1 MISFLLAFV
10 LIFVATATHAATAI
24 EPAFNTSFCVEN
36 SSTNNGQVM
45 TITACGGAA
54 NQSFTFTPVGS
65 YYTIEPVN
73 NPTVCLSYGYGSAT
87 NGSTVEQTT
96 CYANTP
102 QQQWQI
108 VSNSNGTYSI
118 LTSTGGGELAASGT
132 YLGAALVTEAPASV
146 TTQEFLL
153 PGFSTTPAAPTVSIS
168 ANPTSIVSGESST
181 LTWSST
187 NATSC
192 TASGGWSGSEATSAM
207 TSVAPTVTTTYTLTC
222 TGSGGSANASATITV
237 TTATPPP
244 PSVSISANPTSVTSG
259 GSITLAWSST
269 NTTACTA
276 SNGWSGTEAT
286 SGTQPINNFAATTT
300 FTLTCTG
307 AGGSAN
313 QSVTVTVTAA
323 PPPSVPTAP
332 RQAQAAGYTNLIFD
346 EEFNTLNLSPNGSGT
361 YTWYNGIWYEAPSS
375 ASDLTVT
382 NSVFAATETPSDPH
396 DSSITTMNRGAGPST
411 VFRYGYFEARM
422 SWNTIPAN
430 WAAFW
435 LFSIA
440 HAQGT
445 DTIPTG
451 EEWCELDIFEAFG
464 NGNEV
469 GTVHDWV
476 LSNGTI
482 TNTQNTNN
490 YQPLNGIDMS
500 QFHIYG
506 VLWTPSTITWYFDNQ
521 AIMSWPTPAICQTQQ
536 LFMILGTQVHPPQTS
551 NVFTNVDW
559 VHVYH

>member
-1 MISFLLAFV
+1 MKSFLLAFV

-36 SSTNNGQVM
+36 SSPNNGQVM

-118 LTSTGGGELAASGT
+118 LTSTGGGELAASDT
-132 YLGAALVTEAPASV
+132 YLGAALVTEAPAAV

-244 PSVSISANPTSVTSG
+244 PSVLDQRNCLHGVKWLEWDRSDE
-259 GSITLAWSST
+259 WH
-269 NTTACTA
+269 TA
-276 SNGWSGTEAT
+276 
-286 SGTQPINNFAATTT
+286 
-300 FTLTCTG
+300 
-307 AGGSAN
+307 
-313 QSVTVTVTAA
+313 
-323 PPPSVPTAP
+323 
-332 RQAQAAGYTNLIFD
+332 
-346 EEFNTLNLSPNGSGT
+346 
-361 YTWYNGIWYEAPSS
+361 
-375 ASDLTVT
+375 
-382 NSVFAATETPSDPH
+382 H
-396 DSSITTMNRGAGPST
+396 K
-411 VFRYGYFEARM
+411 
-422 SWNTIPAN
+422 
-430 WAAFW
+430 
-435 LFSIA
+435 
-440 HAQGT
+440 
-445 DTIPTG
+445 
-451 EEWCELDIFEAFG
+451 
-464 NGNEV
+464 
-469 GTVHDWV
+469 
-476 LSNGTI
+476 
-482 TNTQNTNN
+482 
-490 YQPLNGIDMS
+490 
-500 QFHIYG
+500 
-506 VLWTPSTITWYFDNQ
+506 
-521 AIMSWPTPAICQTQQ
+521 
-536 LFMILGTQVHPPQTS
+536 
-551 NVFTNVDW
+551 
-559 VHVYH
+559 

>member
-1 MISFLLAFV
+1 
-10 LIFVATATHAATAI
+10 
-24 EPAFNTSFCVEN
+24 
-36 SSTNNGQVM
+36 
-45 TITACGGAA
+45 
-54 NQSFTFTPVGS
+54 
-65 YYTIEPVN
+65 
-73 NPTVCLSYGYGSAT
+73 
-87 NGSTVEQTT
+87 
-96 CYANTP
+96 
-102 QQQWQI
+102 
-108 VSNSNGTYSI
+108 
-118 LTSTGGGELAASGT
+118 
-132 YLGAALVTEAPASV
+132 
-146 TTQEFLL
+146 
-153 PGFSTTPAAPTVSIS
+153 
-168 ANPTSIVSGESST
+168 
-181 LTWSST
+181 
-187 NATSC
+187 
-192 TASGGWSGSEATSAM
+192 
-207 TSVAPTVTTTYTLTC
+207 
-222 TGSGGSANASATITV
+222 
-237 TTATPPP
+237 
-244 PSVSISANPTSVTSG
+244 
-259 GSITLAWSST
+259 
-269 NTTACTA
+269 
-276 SNGWSGTEAT
+276 
-286 SGTQPINNFAATTT
+286 
-300 FTLTCTG
+300 LTCTG